1 MKKQSDSDFGI
12 IIWVILLIGTTGC
25 ALHVQVQK
33 SLVAEDH
40 LLPQLNMKTPVA
52 IVALPHNLTGKVNF
66 CKKGLGPMT
75 LVYADLTDYAVQSM
89 VDIFTRNNVQIMSG
103 AEKALTISIIES
115 SCIQEFNAMKY
126 VVDINVAAGDKP
138 AKQFSGYQRLWSGR
152 ALSFTVTAAV
162 LNAVLEM
169 FKDEEIRHYLES
181 S

>member
-1 MKKQSDSDFGI
+1 
-12 IIWVILLIGTTGC
+12 
-25 ALHVQVQK
+25 
-33 SLVAEDH
+33 
-40 LLPQLNMKTPVA
+40 
-52 IVALPHNLTGKVNF
+52 
-66 CKKGLGPMT
+66 MT

>member
-1 MKKQSDSDFGI
+1 MKTQFKI
-12 IIWVILLIGTTGC
+12 ILGVILLLGAVGC
-25 ALHVQVQK
+25 ALHVDVQK
-33 SLVAEDH
+33 SLVADDQ

-52 IVALPHNLTGKVNF
+52 VVSVPHSLTGKVNF

-75 LVYADLTDYAVQSM
+75 LVYAELTDYAVRSM
-89 VDIFTRNNVQIMSG
+89 VDIFTRNNVKIDSG
-103 AEKALTISIIES
+103 AVKKLTVSIVEA

-126 VVDINVAAGDKP
+126 VVDISVAAGDQSP
-138 AKQFSGYQRLWSGR
+138 KQFSGFQRLWSGR

-181 S
+181 G